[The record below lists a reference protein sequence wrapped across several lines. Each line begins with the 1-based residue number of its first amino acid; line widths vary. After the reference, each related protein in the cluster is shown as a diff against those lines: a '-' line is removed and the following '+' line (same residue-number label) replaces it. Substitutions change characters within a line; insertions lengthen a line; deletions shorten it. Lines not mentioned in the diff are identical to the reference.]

1 MGIFK
6 KIGKGIKTAFN
17 SIGKKVKKAFKSFG
31 KFMGEIGILGQIAMM
46 FILPGIGNALMG
58 ALGGMFTN
66 VVGQTAAQGAAAA
79 ASTGATAT
87 AAATAKGAS
96 LAAAKAAGATAA
108 KGIATKASG
117 LLGSKVALLRG
128 AGTVLKAAGNFVKV
142 GSSAFSTVTEGIS
155 TFVSEFGKTALNK
168 VPGITIDGAASTFG
182 GAWGTVQESVM
193 ANADKTLKAWNAA
206 ITSPTA
212 VPAPASTVPTTAVS
226 PTTAVETPGRPVP
239 NDVDWV
245 NLEAIGDKTNLNA
258 LNAPDAV
265 KPYSEESF
273 DTLIAE
279 KAKGLNIPTQTSTA
293 VKPVAPENN
302 TLTDDLRARGISR
315 DGKML
320 EGQNTRNQ
328 VAPEE
333 SLLSRVGT
341 ALQDLPEKL
350 KNKVVAKI
358 DSFPEELVENSA
370 DAIENR
376 LFQAAG
382 LKPTPEYTSN
392 QYVTKAYVPPASSF
406 PGAQLPLPTM
416 TAEDYLGQVALS
428 PYPYGNTAYQHENYM
443 SRTAT
448 G

>member
-212 VPAPASTVPTTAVS
+212 VPAPASTVPAVDTSAISPPNAVDTTA
-226 PTTAVETPGRPVP
+226 RPVP

-245 NLEAIGDKTNLNA
+245 NLEAIGDKTNLNVVESPAVTSEGTLATADSSQA
-258 LNAPDAV
+258 LAQQAKSFTPKAPPKFSVGDLDIQHKVWGEPRQSLLGSAKEISKDV
-265 KPYSEESF
+265 FAGVQKIPSAA
-273 DTLIAE
+273 IE
-279 KAKGLNIPTQTSTA
+279 KAREFADNPLGKVWEGMEDKLHSAVQTKA
-293 VKPVAPENN
+293 
-302 TLTDDLRARGISR
+302 L
-315 DGKML
+315 
-320 EGQNTRNQ
+320 
-328 VAPEE
+328 
-333 SLLSRVGT
+333 T
-341 ALQDLPEKL
+341 ALQLLEKQ
-350 KNKVVAKI
+350 
-358 DSFPEELVENSA
+358 E
-370 DAIENR
+370 
-376 LFQAAG
+376 
-382 LKPTPEYTSN
+382 TPVYN
-392 QYVTKAYVPPASSF
+392 QYVSNVPSFQDDKLWFPALT
-406 PGAQLPLPTM
+406 P
-416 TAEDYLGQVALS
+416 EQVALS
-428 PYPYGNTAYQHENYM
+428 PHPFGNTAYQHENYM
-443 SRTAT
+443 SRMAT